1 MLHPATILKRAIKT
15 IAAGLVCAA
24 GLSAHAAASDGW
36 INAIDAAKGSGK
48 QTPHVMVDLVSAK
61 TALTPQAVNQ
71 LAVRFTHEEGWHTYW
86 RMPGDAGLPPEFT
99 FTLPGDL
106 KATDPLFPLPERTI
120 TSGLTS
126 FGYGGTTLFPFRVE
140 VPRGA
145 YGNATLKLHVEYLA
159 CREMCVPESA
169 DVSLRLPIDVS
180 GKDTPEATDIAG
192 ALSKVP
198 ETVANDGSVTASI
211 EANRLMISVA
221 GNAAVQK
228 SLDFFPLDKPSEWRL
243 GS

>member
-180 GKDTPEATDIAG
+180 GKDT
-192 ALSKVP
+192 
-198 ETVANDGSVTASI
+198 
-211 EANRLMISVA
+211 
-221 GNAAVQK
+221 
-228 SLDFFPLDKPSEWRL
+228 
-243 GS
+243 